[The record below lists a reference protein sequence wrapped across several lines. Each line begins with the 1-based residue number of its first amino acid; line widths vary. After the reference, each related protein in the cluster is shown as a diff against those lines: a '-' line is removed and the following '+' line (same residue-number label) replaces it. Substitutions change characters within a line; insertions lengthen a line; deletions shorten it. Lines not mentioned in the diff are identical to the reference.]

1 MEEIIMKNNSTYIML
16 DAYNHGMQLV
26 ERGNTH
32 PSLNRHEFE
41 IVNDYNGKGILSAIT
56 GAVAICD
63 DNFHGY
69 NFLIESDEDSLDNQ
83 LITSLRLFKEKK
95 VARIVYSGGKSF
107 HCIIHCSES
116 IEDVNERKFIFDKI
130 RDTLFNGCK
139 CDIQNKN
146 KARKTRRPHAW
157 RWLKSEEEAEKFR
170 KRVDENPLFAKLV
183 GKGIIQAIQDAT
195 GNYFVSQSLI
205 KEDWG
210 NVLDVSEWRKEW
222 KMNEEQRLRE
232 EILRKSHLAEL
243 MKRRNKCDW
252 HHLPAVKLCLHTCK
266 GSRDAD
272 LNRACFSM
280 KNNGYETEIPLL
292 IDEVESIV
300 GTEIANKF
308 RRQYC

>member
-1 MEEIIMKNNSTYIML
+1 MKNNSTYIML
-16 DAYNHGMQLV
+16 DAYNHGMYLV
-26 ERGNTH
+26 KRGDAN

-83 LITSLRLFKEKK
+83 LITSLRLFEEKK

-107 HCIIHCSES
+107 HCIVHCSDS
-116 IEDVNERKFIFDKI
+116 IEDVEERKFIFDRI
-130 RDTLFNGCK
+130 RETLFNGCK

-157 RWLKSEEEAEKFR
+157 RWLKSEEEADKFR

-183 GKGIIQAIQDAT
+183 EKGIIQAIQDAT

-205 KEDWG
+205 KEDWS

-222 KMNEEQRLRE
+222 KRNEEQRIRE

-243 MKRRNKCDW
+243 MKRRKKCDW

-300 GTEIANKF
+300 GGEIANKF